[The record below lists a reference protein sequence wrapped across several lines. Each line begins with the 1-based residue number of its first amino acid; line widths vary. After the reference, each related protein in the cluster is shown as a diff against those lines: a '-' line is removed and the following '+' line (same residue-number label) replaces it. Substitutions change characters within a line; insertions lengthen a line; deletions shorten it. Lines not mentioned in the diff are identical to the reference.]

1 MINLKDVKVGDV
13 FSEQSVFVCLST
25 DSGKYQMKHL
35 STGTTVTLGDKYVS
49 DLLQT
54 ADQYDQEI
62 KTGKE
67 DKYWTAA
74 QIKKEYPNPDNT
86 TPREGDLKL
95 EGIRSVWENISSQ
108 VFTVC
113 FRKQGKTLSN
123 KAYTT
128 KIKEAALKASE
139 EIQTT
144 ASAKKGVAKTAIQ
157 VIEELLQNPILP
169 FEQGDL
175 RILRGVKQQWKSATG
190 FYDVLD
196 IDINEKR
203 QVNLN
208 SIEWIVVNNVKYIVE

>member
-1 MINLKDVKVGDV
+1 MINLKDVKAGDC
-13 FSEQSVFVCLST
+13 FSESSVFVFL
-25 DSGKYQMKHL
+25 GKEGSDTYNMKHL
-35 STGTTVTLGDKYVS
+35 STGETVKLSGKYVS

-54 ADQYDQEI
+54 ADQYDKEVEV
-62 KTGKE
+62 GKE

-74 QIKKEYPNPDNT
+74 QLKGNT
-86 TPREGDLKL
+86 DTSIREGDLKL

-139 EIQTT
+139 EIQAT

-175 RILRGVKQQWKSATG
+175 RVLRGVKKQWKSATG
-190 FYDVLD
+190 FYNVLD
-196 IDINEKR
+196 IDINEER

-208 SIEWIVVNNVKYIVE
+208 TIEWLVVDNVKYVVK